1 MRWPEEGAAAS
12 TALLVCSSNG
22 GGVSESWYEI
32 VGRRDSYDFE
42 FEDVGIAEGPSASLP
57 ASLPGLPA
65 EDAEDE

>member
-1 MRWPEEGAAAS
+1 
-12 TALLVCSSNG
+12 
-22 GGVSESWYEI
+22 VSESWYEI